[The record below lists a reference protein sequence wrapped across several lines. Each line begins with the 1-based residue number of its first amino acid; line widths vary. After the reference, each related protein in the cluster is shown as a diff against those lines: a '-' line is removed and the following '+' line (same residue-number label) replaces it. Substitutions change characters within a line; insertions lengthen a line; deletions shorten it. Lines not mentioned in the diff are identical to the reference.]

1 MWPLVSVLL
10 VVSLSIIFSIVL
22 FVIARMSVFIIQAI
36 GSLWVIALFQ
46 YYDVVLAGFR
56 CLFSFSS
63 FCARL
68 FVDLIQCIW
77 FYVCVGCF
85 YELLIYL
92 YNLKYERPKN
102 RMKLQLNEDFDN
114 HLKECWIPFRSLSID
129 DTLTEQWKS
138 SSAIRNE
145 LSIICKQ
152 L

>member
-1 MWPLVSVLL
+1 
-10 VVSLSIIFSIVL
+10 
-22 FVIARMSVFIIQAI
+22 MSVFIIQAI

-46 YYDVVLAGFR
+46 YYDVVLAGLR

-68 FVDLIQCIW
+68 FVDLIHCMW

-114 HLKECWIPFRSLSID
+114 HLKDCWIPFRSLSID